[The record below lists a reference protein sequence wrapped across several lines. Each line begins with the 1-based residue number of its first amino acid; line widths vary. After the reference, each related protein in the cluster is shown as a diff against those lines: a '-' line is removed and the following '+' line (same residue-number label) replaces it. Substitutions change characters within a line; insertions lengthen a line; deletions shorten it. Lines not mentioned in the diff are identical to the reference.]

1 MKRVIHYVPG
11 TGAALLLVTLLGSAL
26 LGSALL
32 GSALTAC
39 SSDEGSDPA
48 GAVLPNTPPPAGSS
62 GKPPTGAGGSDSAPG
77 VDNFNRPPGMPIGRG
92 VGQGPTE
99 GDPTGA
105 PLVPSQPDDDG
116 EIEIP
121 VFETPDE
128 DQGPPCAGC
137 LELNIHVD
145 DINQRDDFVFS
156 AGGVNVTRVVWTII
170 VPFNSDQ
177 LFVQPF
183 VDASYGTYTDLD
195 ANAFAVDTPIQL
207 VHEFSGSANTVGLA
221 IGSAGAWTGDMTMSV
236 FVDSVTLEGSTAAS
250 RSFDSDAQGMATRTS
265 AHEPRVVYHP

>member
-1 MKRVIHYVPG
+1 MAMNERWLQTLVLG
-11 TGAALLLVTLLGSAL
+11 LLLG
-26 LGSALL
+26 G
-32 GSALTAC
+32 C
-39 SSDEGSDPA
+39 SSEGGPEPS
-48 GAVLPNTPPPAGSS
+48 GSVLPNAPPPATTNGN
-62 GKPPTGAGGSDSAPG
+62 PNAPGAAGAPSAPG

-92 VGQGPTE
+92 TTGGPAPSE
-99 GDPTGA
+99 GDLGGA
-105 PLVPSQPDDDG
+105 PLVPSEGDD

-121 VFETPDE
+121 MFEQPGDE
-128 DQGPPCAGC
+128 DTPPCTGC
-137 LELNIHVD
+137 IELNVLVD

-195 ANAFAVDTPIQL
+195 ANAFAVDTPVQL
-207 VHEFSGSANTVGLA
+207 VHAFSGTANTVGLA

-236 FVDSVTLEGSTAAS
+236 FVDSVTLEGATTGS
-250 RSFDSDAQGMATRTS
+250 RTFDSDVQGVANRTN
-265 AHEPRVVYHP
+265 AHAPRVVFHP